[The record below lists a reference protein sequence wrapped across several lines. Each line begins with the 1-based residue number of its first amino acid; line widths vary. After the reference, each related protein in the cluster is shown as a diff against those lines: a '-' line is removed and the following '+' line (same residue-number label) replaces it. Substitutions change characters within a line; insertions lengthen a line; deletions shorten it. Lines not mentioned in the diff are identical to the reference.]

1 MDFGPINAGIYSLAV
16 IGLATLLSKFSFNF
30 KALFKF
36 NPKIAKFGVITG
48 ASEGIG
54 REFAI
59 ELAKR
64 GFSVILMARS
74 VQKLQQVAQECRDL
88 GVETVVIPFDFAK
101 ASPSEWKDLQSK
113 LDSKEIGVLIN
124 NVGVSHDFPISF
136 LDETPERCEMITAV
150 NIDALMKITRIVL
163 PQMVKRKYGL
173 VLNNGSMLGKVP
185 TALLSVYSGSKAF
198 VRHWSQCK

>member
-163 PQMVKRKYGL
+163 R
-173 VLNNGSMLGKVP
+173 
-185 TALLSVYSGSKAF
+185 
-198 VRHWSQCK
+198 W